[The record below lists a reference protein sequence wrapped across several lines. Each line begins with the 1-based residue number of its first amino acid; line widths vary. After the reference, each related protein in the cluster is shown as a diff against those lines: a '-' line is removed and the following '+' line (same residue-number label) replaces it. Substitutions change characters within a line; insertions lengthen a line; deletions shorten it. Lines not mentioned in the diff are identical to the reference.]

1 MGRVIALV
9 LLAALMLT
17 VCVLTW
23 GSLGSVVMLLGLILM
38 GSSLL
43 YQKFMTNRDEDQF
56 QAEE

>member
-9 LLAALMLT
+9 LLAAVLLT

-43 YQKFMTNRDEDQF
+43 YQKFMTNRDEDRF
-56 QAEE
+56 KTED